1 MLPHSCVVRAGRTV
15 RMRPP
20 ALLRLLLLC
29 AAARRAWSGVGPR
42 VSPSVVA
49 SDAPSAPRQ
58 ALEPFVLSVT
68 AVNGDTGVDGTMPLV
83 YTNSCV
89 SGGVRMLW
97 AHCPLSRV
105 LLTPGRL

>member
-1 MLPHSCVVRAGRTV
+1 
-15 RMRPP
+15 MRPP

-49 SDAPSAPRQ
+49 SSAPSPRQ

-68 AVNGDTGVDGTMPLV
+68 AVNGDTGVNGTMPLV

-89 SGGVRMLW
+89 SGGVRMLG
-97 AHCPLSRV
+97 AQCPLSHAV
-105 LLTPGRL
+105 TPRPLQERL